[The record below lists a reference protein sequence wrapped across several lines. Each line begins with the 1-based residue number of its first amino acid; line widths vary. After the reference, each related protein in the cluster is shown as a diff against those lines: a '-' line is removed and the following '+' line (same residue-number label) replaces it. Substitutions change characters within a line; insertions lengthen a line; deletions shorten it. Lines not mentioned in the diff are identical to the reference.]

1 MKAAFEASP
10 HNSGRTCFK
19 DNQGQI
25 KLRTKIVRHKIGTLG
40 GVWFHVFL
48 DFGPLFPRL
57 HLYLGAHA
65 FPCPF
70 PPKHSVF
77 HPALELTTI
86 LVSNDRWDLSSSSST
101 CIIEALKGYVV
112 YGWSFNLGVKK
123 CCMSRTFAL
132 QKCHWTDGSL
142 SLIRVLSSAL
152 AVWTK
157 WVIVSVP
164 AILFWDICRGDWRWT
179 VTLQKRERGQEWC
192 VSWQCSSELTRL

>member
-10 HNSGRTCFK
+10 YNLGRTCFK

-25 KLRTKIVRHKIGTLG
+25 KLRTKIVRHKIGILG

-57 HLYLGAHA
+57 HLDLCAHA

-86 LVSNDRWDLSSSSST
+86 LVSNDR
-101 CIIEALKGYVV
+101 
-112 YGWSFNLGVKK
+112 
-123 CCMSRTFAL
+123 
-132 QKCHWTDGSL
+132 
-142 SLIRVLSSAL
+142 
-152 AVWTK
+152 
-157 WVIVSVP
+157 
-164 AILFWDICRGDWRWT
+164 
-179 VTLQKRERGQEWC
+179 
-192 VSWQCSSELTRL
+192 